1 MILITGG
8 LGFIGTATVQ
18 ALLEQGQECVLVQR
32 RAAEIPEGRFLRPVT
47 AAQADVRDIGALR
60 AIGREHEIT
69 GIVHLAGSMPW
80 PADPE
85 LSPAEDARRSLGG
98 LFNLVDVAQEWGVKR
113 VGLASTIGVYA
124 GLPNT
129 GALTEHLP
137 ITTTA
142 PHLIPTFKKVSELLS
157 DHLST
162 TTGVELINLRIS
174 GTWGPLGHLPDPF
187 FPASQLVLAA
197 AHGTEPDLSGV
208 AGYKNLQDGL
218 DLLYV
223 KDTGRAIALLQL
235 AETLNHRTYN
245 VASGRFTTN
254 AEVLAAIR
262 ATVPQFGYQLPDGAS
277 GPARWLDISRLIADT
292 GFTPEWDTEHAA
304 ADYIS
309 WFRAGNKR

>member
-18 ALLEQGQECVLVQR
+18 ALLELGQECILVQR
-32 RAAEIPEGRFLRPVT
+32 RAAEIPEGHFLRPVT
-47 AAQADVRDIGALR
+47 AVQGDVRDIGALR
-60 AIGREHEIT
+60 AIGREHAIT

-80 PADPE
+80 PADPD

-113 VGLASTIGVYA
+113 VCLASTIGVYA

-129 GALTEHLP
+129 GALAEDLP

-142 PHLIPTFKKVSELLS
+142 RHLIPTFKKVSELLS

-197 AHGTEPDLSGV
+197 ARGTEPDLSGV

-262 ATVPQFGYQLPDGAS
+262 ATVPQFSHQLPEGSS
-277 GPARWLDISRLIADT
+277 GPARWLDISRLTADT
-292 GFTPEWDTEHAA
+292 GFTPDWDTERAA

>member
-18 ALLEQGQECVLVQR
+18 ALLELEEECVLVQR
-32 RAAEIPEGRFLRPVT
+32 RAAEIPEGRFSRPVT
-47 AAQADVRDIGALR
+47 VVQGDVKDIATLR

-80 PADPE
+80 PADPD
-85 LSPAEDARRSLGG
+85 LSPAEDASRSLGG
-98 LFNLVDVAQEWGVKR
+98 LFNLVEVAQEWGVKR

-129 GALTEHLP
+129 GALTEDLP

-157 DHLST
+157 GHLLT

-187 FPASQLVLAA
+187 FPASQLVL
-197 AHGTEPDLSGV
+197 PRP
-208 AGYKNLQDGL
+208 
-218 DLLYV
+218 
-223 KDTGRAIALLQL
+223 TGPSQ
-235 AETLNHRTYN
+235 TFP
-245 VASGRFTTN
+245 GWP
-254 AEVLAAIR
+254 
-262 ATVPQFGYQLPDGAS
+262 AT
-277 GPARWLDISRLIADT
+277 RISRT
-292 GFTPEWDTEHAA
+292 GSIFSTSRTP
-304 ADYIS
+304 
-309 WFRAGNKR
+309 AGR

>member
-1 MILITGG
+1 MACSISS
-8 LGFIGTATVQ
+8 
-18 ALLEQGQECVLVQR
+18 R
-32 RAAEIPEGRFLRPVT
+32 WPRS
-47 AAQADVRDIGALR
+47 GASN
-60 AIGREHEIT
+60 AS
-69 GIVHLAGSMPW
+69 AW
-80 PADPE
+80 PA
-85 LSPAEDARRSLGG
+85 RS
-98 LFNLVDVAQEWGVKR
+98 
-113 VGLASTIGVYA
+113 ASTPA
-124 GLPNT
+124 LPNT
-129 GALTEHLP
+129 GALTEDLP

-157 DHLST
+157 GHLST

-197 AHGTEPDLSGV
+197 ARGTEPDLSGV
-208 AGYKNLQDGL
+208 AGYKKLEDGL

-262 ATVPQFGYQLPDGAS
+262 ATVPEFSYQLPEGSS
-277 GPARWLDISRLIADT
+277 GPARWLDIGRLTADT
-292 GFTPEWDTEHAA
+292 GFTPEWDTERAA
-304 ADYIS
+304 ADYVG
-309 WFRAGNKR
+309 WLRAGNKS

>member
-18 ALLEQGQECVLVQR
+18 ALLELGEECVLIQR
-32 RAAEIPEGRFLRPVT
+32 RVAEIPEGRFSRPVT
-47 AAQADVRDIGALR
+47 AVQGDVKDIAALR

-80 PADPE
+80 PVDSD

-98 LFNLVDVAQEWGVKR
+98 LFNLIEVAQEWGVKR

-129 GALTEHLP
+129 GALTEDLP
-137 ITTTA
+137 ITMTA

-157 DHLST
+157 GHLST

-197 AHGTEPDLSGV
+197 ARGTEPDLSGV
-208 AGYKNLQDGL
+208 AGYKNLEDGL

-254 AEVLAAIR
+254 AEVLAALR
-262 ATVPQFGYQLPDGAS
+262 ATVGQFSCQLPGGSS
-277 GPARWLDISRLIADT
+277 GPARWLDVSRLTADT
-292 GFTPEWDTEHAA
+292 GFAPEWSTERAA
-304 ADYIS
+304 ADYVD
-309 WFRAGNKR
+309 WFHAGNKR

>member
-1 MILITGG
+1 MLI
-8 LGFIGTATVQ
+8 
-18 ALLEQGQECVLVQR
+18 QR
-32 RAAEIPEGRFLRPVT
+32 RAAQIPEGRFSRPVT
-47 AAQADVRDIGALR
+47 AVQGDVKDIAALR
-60 AIGREHEIT
+60 AIGRKHEIT

-80 PADPE
+80 PADAD

-98 LFNLVDVAQEWGVKR
+98 LFNVVEVTQEWGVKR

-129 GALTEHLP
+129 GALTEDLP

-142 PHLIPTFKKVSELLS
+142 PHLIPTFKKLSELLS
-157 DHLST
+157 GHLST

-197 AHGTEPDLSGV
+197 VRGTEPDLSGV
-208 AGYKNLQDGL
+208 AGYKNLEDGL

-223 KDTGRAIALLQL
+223 KDTGRAVALLQL
-235 AETLNHRTYN
+235 TETLNHRTYN
-245 VASGRFTTN
+245 IASGRFTTN
-254 AEVLAAIR
+254 ADVLAAIR
-262 ATVPQFGYQLPDGAS
+262 ATIPEFSYQLPKGS
-277 GPARWLDISRLIADT
+277 SRPARWLDTDRLTADT
-292 GFTPEWDTEHAA
+292 GFAPDWDTERAA
-304 ADYIS
+304 ADYIA